1 MSKSRTVGV
10 THVALEVGD
19 IDVALAFYGEFLS
32 FQLRGQIDE
41 AMFVDRSDQLLV
53 FVEVHCQEGDES
65 RHLGLI
71 VEDKAVVQAPL
82 VEMSVELLPGSHDF
96 LDFLDLWGNRI
107 RIVG

>member
-71 VEDKAVVQAPL
+71 VEDKANECSRCP
-82 VEMSVELLPGSHDF
+82 EHRKS
-96 LDFLDLWGNRI
+96 DLCQYYLMI
-107 RIVG
+107 I